1 MTPDDL
7 VRAFGVSV
15 DKRQAALMVGAGLSL
30 GAGFPLWKG
39 LVEGVALQVG
49 IPVMND
55 YPLWAQYIENA
66 PGGSTILLD
75 EVVKQIASVQL
86 EPLENHH
93 LLANLPVG
101 DVWTTNYDA
110 LIESAAPN
118 CDVIHQDGD
127 LSALQ
132 PADGR
137 WVYKMHGSIPYQ
149 AKAPVGGRGQL
160 VITRNDYERY
170 AEETHP
176 RLWRLLQAQFLT
188 KSFLFLGFSFDDPNF
203 GEVLKMVRRAIAT
216 GPLTNHFV
224 LMKRPE
230 QDAGLFEA
238 KMGDLELQSVH
249 VVEISDYDEITS
261 ILRRLVA
268 RTRPMRLLVSG
279 SARNPGQPSWSSGT
293 YPTAPTPDDLGVLG
307 TSLGKALAAA
317 NVPGLLAAGEIG
329 ALVGYSYIEALGAYD
344 PSRFILLRRRDSTQ
358 DLTPPNRRL
367 GEIRFAD
374 TEPSD
379 LRDSAFASVRCV
391 VVIGGGKGTLD
402 EVGRARTQGMAV
414 VPIARSGGA
423 AQQIWAEMRKD
434 LPSHEIGQQ
443 PIPVDLFEQLAA
455 DQPTAVAAAVK
466 LVAQGLFMA

>member
-1 MTPDDL
+1 
-7 VRAFGVSV
+7 
-15 DKRQAALMVGAGLSL
+15 MVGAGLSN
-30 GAGFPLWKG
+30 GAGFPLWKD
-39 LVEGVALQVG
+39 LVQRAASQVD
-49 IPVMND
+49 IPMVND
-55 YPLWAQYIENA
+55 FPLWAQYIEGS
-66 PGGSTILLD
+66 PGGSAILLD
-75 EVVKQIASVQL
+75 EIVEQIASVTL
-86 EPLENHH
+86 KPLENHR
-93 LLANLPVG
+93 LLATLPIG

-118 CDVIHQDGD
+118 SDVIEQDSD
-127 LSALQ
+127 LAALR
-132 PADGR
+132 PDAAKR
-137 WVYKMHGSIPYQ
+137 VYKMHGSIPHH
-149 AKAPVGGRGQL
+149 AKEPVGGRAQL
-160 VITRNDYERY
+160 VITRNDFERY
-170 AEETHP
+170 AETTHP

-203 GEVLKMVRRAIAT
+203 GEILKMVRRAIES
-216 GPLTNHFV
+216 GPLTHHYV
-224 LMKRPE
+224 LMKRPADDE
-230 QDAGLFEA
+230 GLFEA
-238 KMGDLELQSVH
+238 KMRDLKLQGVH
-249 VVEISDYDEITS
+249 VVEITDYDEITS

-268 RTRPMRLLVSG
+268 RTHPMRLLVSG

-293 YPTAPTPDDLGVLG
+293 YPTAPTPDDLSALG
-307 TSLGKALAAA
+307 TLLGEALAAA

-391 VVIGGGKGTLD
+391 VVIGGGRGTLD